1 MECCVCLSLSTI
13 PQQPRYAI
21 PSCGQTCYSI
31 FHFRNQSIIL
41 HVCRNYDIRVSL
53 SNFETVDDPSVT
65 QFITS
70 TIEMPEPGVLHY
82 NPSLSQEKWS
92 VNYIRYQESET
103 FKLQDSYVVEISAV
117 GEYMIRRRGNTEHT
131 ISQEKFRRRHELEV
145 RIKLSETASKIY
157 IHVHTIHIYHYS
169 VVYPKSIVIPP
180 L

>member
-70 TIEMPEPGVLHY
+70 TIEMLEPGVLHY

-145 RIKLSETASKIY
+145 CIKLSETQLQRYTCTYHTY
-157 IHVHTIHIYHYS
+157 I
-169 VVYPKSIVIPP
+169 P